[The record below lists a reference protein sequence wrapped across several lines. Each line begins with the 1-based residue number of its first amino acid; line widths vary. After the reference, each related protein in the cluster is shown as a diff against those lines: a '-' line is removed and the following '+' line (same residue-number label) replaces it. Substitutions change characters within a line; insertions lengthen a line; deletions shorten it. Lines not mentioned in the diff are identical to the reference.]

1 MWKLKTMKHYVENQR
16 NYKMQVLIKD
26 VTGVPPYHLYKKSR
40 VLLFE
45 IECNC
50 GKKTRKI
57 FILEDTKGK
66 K

>member
-1 MWKLKTMKHYVENQR
+1 
-16 NYKMQVLIKD
+16 MQVLIKD
-26 VTGVPPYHLYKKSR
+26 ITGTPPYHLYKKSR